1 MYVPM
6 PVLAAAGLAL
16 LLFAWL
22 LLRRRGRRDL
32 MAPPVPRAAP
42 PRPAPPAATG
52 MLETELRTLLGAGHK
67 LAAIKRAREVLD
79 LGLAEAKELVEAIE
93 RGAVL
98 EVAASASEPA
108 AGLNDELR
116 LLVAQGR
123 KIEAIKRA
131 RETLGLGLAE
141 AKDFVESIPS
151 SAS

>member
-6 PVLAAAGLAL
+6 PYLVAAGLAL

-22 LLRRRGRRDL
+22 LLGRRGDRDL
-32 MAPPVPRAAP
+32 MAPPSGRRAAP
-42 PRPAPPAATG
+42 PSRPAPPVPTG
-52 MLETELRTLLGAGHK
+52 MLETELRTLLGTGHK

-98 EVAASASEPA
+98 EVAASAPA
-108 AGLNDELR
+108 QPAGLNDELR

-131 RETLGLGLAE
+131 REALGLGLAE
-141 AKDFVESIPS
+141 AKDFVESID
-151 SAS
+151 

>member
-6 PVLAAAGLAL
+6 PFLVAAGLAL

-22 LLRRRGRRDL
+22 LLGRRGERDL
-32 MAPPVPRAAP
+32 MAPPSGRRAAP
-42 PRPAPPAATG
+42 PSRPAPPVPTG
-52 MLETELRTLLGAGHK
+52 MLETELRTLLGTGHK

-98 EVAASASEPA
+98 EPTAAA

-131 RETLGLGLAE
+131 REALGLGLAE
-141 AKDFVESIPS
+141 AKDFVESIAS
-151 SAS
+151 SAP